1 MHRLIPRIVFALVF
15 LFSSTAG
22 VAFAQTAVD
31 VIEKHLAALGG
42 RAALAKLTS
51 RRSTGTVSVSTPAG
65 EVSGSFES
73 NLKAPN
79 KSRIYMRLDLKPLG
93 APDDMTIEQK
103 FDGTA
108 GYVLNSM
115 QGDVVIQ
122 GNQLENMRNNVF
134 PSVLLSYKQA
144 GVKVELLPNE
154 TVEGRPAVVLLVT
167 PKTGSAPR
175 IYLDAETYLVLRTVT
190 KINSAEAGGDIEQI
204 VTLSDYR
211 VVDGVK
217 VPFQIVNRNP
227 LQTVAVKIAKVE
239 HNVALDD
246 AVFAKK

>member
-15 LFSSTAG
+15 LFSSTAS
-22 VAFAQTAVD
+22 VAFAQTAD
-31 VIEKHLAALGG
+31 AVIEKHLAALGG

-51 RRSTGTVSVSTPAG
+51 RRSTGTVSVSTPGG

-93 APDDMTIEQK
+93 APDDMIIEQK

-115 QGDVVIQ
+115 QGDVTIE

-144 GVKVELLPNE
+144 GVKVERLPNE
-154 TVEGRPAVVLLVT
+154 TVDGRPAVVLLVT
-167 PKTGSAPR
+167 PKAGSAPR

-190 KINSAEAGGDIEQI
+190 KVNSPEAGDIEQI
-204 VTLSDYR
+204 STVSDYR

-217 VPFQIVNRNP
+217 VPFQIVNRSP
-227 LQTVAVKIAKVE
+227 LQTITVKIAKVE

>member
-1 MHRLIPRIVFALVF
+1 MRI
-15 LFSSTAG
+15 
-22 VAFAQTAVD
+22 
-31 VIEKHLAALGG
+31 
-42 RAALAKLTS
+42 
-51 RRSTGTVSVSTPAG
+51 
-65 EVSGSFES
+65 
-73 NLKAPN
+73 
-79 KSRIYMRLDLKPLG
+79 DLKSLG

-115 QGDVVIQ
+115 QGDVTVQ

-175 IYLDAETYLVLRTVT
+175 IYLDAETYLGLRTVT
-190 KINSAEAGGDIEQI
+190 KVNAPEAGGDIEQI
-204 VTLSDYR
+204 ITLSDYR

-217 VPFQIVNRNP
+217 VPFQIVNRSP
-227 LQTVAVKIAKVE
+227 LQTVTVKIAKVE